1 MNQIKKNTT
10 STTRH
15 FKIKPMVILLTLA
28 LYLTTSVQS
37 QSSSPS
43 IAKSKPKSKKVSSSS
58 GSITSPELLN
68 KDKNFLTEKELFS
81 IEVLDH
87 SKPEDRQKIF
97 EIIFSSQSN
106 STEDPKINKKRML
119 VLLYKFL
126 LDESFE
132 RVQEIERK

>member
-1 MNQIKKNTT
+1 MN
-10 STTRH
+10 R
-15 FKIKPMVILLTLA
+15 
-28 LYLTTSVQS
+28 
-37 QSSSPS
+37 
-43 IAKSKPKSKKVSSSS
+43 
-58 GSITSPELLN
+58 
-68 KDKNFLTEKELFS
+68 DKNFLTEKELFS

-106 STEDPKINKKRML
+106 SSEDPKINKKRML

-132 RVQEIERK
+132 RVQEIERKQRRGRHLNREEEDVLVNVHLIDTYLEDVIEQRANFSKKLAMMLIDKSKFKEYTKKNH